1 MKIFRHLFRFYI
13 NGSIH
18 LGLSCLA
25 LFCITQQQLFFSLPF
40 SLALFVFLGTVF
52 AYNFVKYESLI
63 RRRKNAIRKELKVIV
78 GFSVV
83 VFCGLLYYCFQLRF
97 QTQLGGFFIVVLTLL
112 YTLPFFP
119 NRSNARNWKGIK
131 IYIVSLCWT
140 LATVFLPALE
150 GDFSLDV
157 MVFVYGLQRFLL
169 VFVLILIFEIVDL
182 KNDDPLLQTVPQQ
195 IGVKNTKIVGF
206 ALLVLFCVLELVN
219 INGNFNYNI
228 EFLKLKLNFGIAIVI
243 AIALAFANEKRS
255 KYYTSFWV
263 ESVPIVWWLFIYI
276 TIQ

>member
-18 LGLSCLA
+18 VSLSCLA
-25 LFCITQQQLFFSLPF
+25 LFCITQQQLFFSFPF

-63 RRRKNAIRKELKVIV
+63 RRRKNAIRKELKAIV
-78 GFSVV
+78 GFSGLI
-83 VFCGLLYYCFQLRF
+83 FLGLLYYCLQLRF

-112 YTLPFFP
+112 YTLPFF
-119 NRSNARNWKGIK
+119 
-131 IYIVSLCWT
+131 IVSLCWT

-150 GDFSLDV
+150 GDFTLDF

-182 KNDDPLLQTVPQQ
+182 KDDDPLLQTVPQQ
-195 IGVKNTKIVGF
+195 IGVERTKKLGLG
-206 ALLVLFCVLELVN
+206 LLVLFLALDFL
-219 INGNFNYNI
+219 NGNFSLLSLFFI
-228 EFLKLKLNFGIAIVI
+228 LVTALF
-243 AIALAFANEKRS
+243 LAFANEKRS
-255 KYYTSFWV
+255 KYYTSF
-263 ESVPIVWWLFIYI
+263 
-276 TIQ
+276 

>member
-18 LGLSCLA
+18 VSLSCLA
-25 LFCITQQQLFFSLPF
+25 LFCITQQQLFFSSPF
-40 SLALFVFLGTVF
+40 SLSLFVFLATVF

-78 GFSVV
+78 GFSGLI
-83 VFCGLLYYCFQLRF
+83 FLGLLYCFLQLSWR
-97 QTQLGGFFIVVLTLL
+97 TQLGGFFIVALTLL
-112 YTLPFFP
+112 YALPFFP

-150 GDFSLDV
+150 GKFSLDV
-157 MVFVYGLQRFLL
+157 YILLYGLQRFLL

-195 IGVKNTKIVGF
+195 IGVERTKKLGF
-206 ALLVLFCVLELVN
+206 GLLVLFLALDFW
-219 INGNFNYNI
+219 NGNFSLLSLFFI
-228 EFLKLKLNFGIAIVI
+228 LVTALF
-243 AIALAFANEKRS
+243 LAFANEYRS
-255 KYYTSFWV
+255 KYYTLFWV
-263 ESVPIVWWLFIYI
+263 EAIPIFGFVMQLFISKA
-276 TIQ
+276 

>member
-18 LGLSCLA
+18 VSLSCLA
-25 LFCITQQQLFFSLPF
+25 LFCITQQQLFFSSPF
-40 SLALFVFLGTVF
+40 SLSLFVFLATVF

-63 RRRKNAIRKELKVIV
+63 RRRKNAIRKELKAIV
-78 GFSVV
+78 GFSGLI
-83 VFCGLLYYCFQLRF
+83 FLGLLYCFLQLSWR
-97 QTQLGGFFIVVLTLL
+97 TQLGGFFIVALTLL
-112 YTLPFFP
+112 YALPFFP

-150 GDFSLDV
+150 GDFTLDF

-182 KNDDPLLQTVPQQ
+182 KDDDPLLQTVPQQ
-195 IGVKNTKIVGF
+195 IGVERTKKLGF
-206 ALLVLFCVLELVN
+206 GLLVLFLALDFW
-219 INGNFNYNI
+219 NGNFSLLSLFFI
-228 EFLKLKLNFGIAIVI
+228 LVTALF
-243 AIALAFANEKRS
+243 LAFANEYRS
-255 KYYTSFWV
+255 KYYTLFWV
-263 ESVPIVWWLFIYI
+263 EAIPIFGFVLQLFISKA
-276 TIQ
+276 

>member
-18 LGLSCLA
+18 VSLSCLA
-25 LFCITQQQLFFSLPF
+25 LFCITQQQLFFSSPF
-40 SLALFVFLGTVF
+40 SLSLFVFFGTIF
-52 AYNFVKYESLI
+52 AYNFIKYESLI
-63 RRRKNAIRKELKVIV
+63 RRRKNGIRKELKVI
-78 GFSVV
+78 GWFSAV
-83 VFCGLLYYCFQLRF
+83 VFLGILYYYFQLRF
-97 QTQLGGFFIVVLTLL
+97 QTQLGGFFIVALTLL
-112 YTLPFFP
+112 YALPFFP

-150 GDFSLDV
+150 ADFSLDV

-195 IGVKNTKIVGF
+195 IGVDRTKSLGF
-206 ALLVLFCVLELVN
+206 GLLVLFLALDCL
-219 INGNFNYNI
+219 NGNFSLLSLFFI
-228 EFLKLKLNFGIAIVI
+228 LVTALF
-243 AIALAFANEKRS
+243 LAFANEYRF
-255 KYYTSFWV
+255 KYYTLFWV
-263 ESVPIVWWLFIYI
+263 EAIPIFWWLALRLLL
-276 TIQ
+276 

>member
-18 LGLSCLA
+18 VSLSCLA
-25 LFCITQQQLFFSLPF
+25 LFCITQQQLFFSSPF

-52 AYNFVKYESLI
+52 AYNFVKYEFLI

-78 GFSVV
+78 GFSGLI
-83 VFCGLLYYCFQLRF
+83 FLGLLYCFLQLSWR
-97 QTQLGGFFIVVLTLL
+97 TQLGGFFIVALTLL
-112 YTLPFFP
+112 YALPFFP

-150 GDFSLDV
+150 GDFTLDF

-182 KNDDPLLQTVPQQ
+182 KDDDPLLQTVPQQ
-195 IGVKNTKIVGF
+195 IGVERTKKLGLG
-206 ALLVLFCVLELVN
+206 LLVLFLALDFL
-219 INGNFNYNI
+219 NGNFSLLSLFFI
-228 EFLKLKLNFGIAIVI
+228 LVTALF
-243 AIALAFANEKRS
+243 LAFANEYRS
-255 KYYTSFWV
+255 KYYTLFWV
-263 ESVPIVWWLFIYI
+263 EAIPIFGFVLQLFISKA
-276 TIQ
+276 

>member
-13 NGSIH
+13 NSSIH
-18 LGLSCLA
+18 VGLSCLA
-25 LFCITQQQLFFSLPF
+25 LFCITQQQLFFSSPF

-63 RRRKNAIRKELKVIV
+63 RSKKKAVRKELKVIA
-78 GFSVV
+78 GFSGLI
-83 VFCGLLYYCFQLRF
+83 FLGLLYYCFQLRF
-97 QTQLGGFFIVVLTLL
+97 QTQLGVFFVVSLTLL
-112 YTLPFFP
+112 YALPFFP

-140 LATVFLPALE
+140 LVTVFLPALE

-157 MVFVYGLQRFLL
+157 MVFVSGLQRFLL

-195 IGVKNTKIVGF
+195 IGVERTKKLGF
-206 ALLVLFCVLELVN
+206 GLLVLFLALDFW
-219 INGNFNYNI
+219 NGNFSLLSLFFI
-228 EFLKLKLNFGIAIVI
+228 LVTVFF
-243 AIALAFANEKRS
+243 LAFANEKRS
-255 KYYTSFWV
+255 HYYTLFWV
-263 ESVPIVWWLFIYI
+263 EAIPIFGWMLELFISK
-276 TIQ
+276 T